1 MALLET
7 FALQALAFQL
17 AGAAN
22 GLGFLPGFAFRR
34 LFIGTAKLHLAEDAF
49 ALHFLL
55 QRLEG
60 LIDVVISYR
69 DLQRLFSL
77 FMLRLGNLSVSVT
90 RVRYLS
96 YPYCHG
102 KGESLKI
109 DKF

>member
-22 GLGFLPGFAFRR
+22 GLGFFPGFAFRR

-55 QRLEG
+55 QRAQSL
-60 LIDVVISYR
+60 LDIVIADD
-69 DLQRLFSL
+69 DLYDCSSPF
-77 FMLRLGNLSVSVT
+77 
-90 RVRYLS
+90 VRGVA
-96 YPYCHG
+96 PIQFG
-102 KGESLKI
+102 
-109 DKF
+109 